1 MILDN
6 KVFVKLRELLIEE
19 GHFEAVCNLQISR
32 NNALKSLKS
41 KGAVEKDEK
50 ADFNSYTF
58 H

>member
-6 KVFVKLRELLIEE
+6 KVFAKLRKLLIEE

-32 NNALKSLKS
+32 RNAIKLSKS
-41 KGAVEKDEK
+41 KVAVAKDIEE
-50 ADFNSYTF
+50 DFNSYTF